1 MEKSQNVG
9 TKSAFKPKNFTG
21 LCIEPNQL
29 ENPIFFLRRLY
40 RPKSIKKK
48 TQISSWEWCQT
59 DYTEHQT

>member
-1 MEKSQNVG
+1 MEKIQNVG
-9 TKSAFKPKNFTG
+9 TKSAFKPKFFTG

-48 TQISSWEWCQT
+48 TQISS
-59 DYTEHQT
+59 